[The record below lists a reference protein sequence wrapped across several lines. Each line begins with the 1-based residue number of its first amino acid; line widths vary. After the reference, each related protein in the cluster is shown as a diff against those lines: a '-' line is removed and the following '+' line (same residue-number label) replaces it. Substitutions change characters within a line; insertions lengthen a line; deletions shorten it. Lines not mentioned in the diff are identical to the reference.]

1 MYWESLD
8 KREVLIDLEIER
20 LRSLEILTKQE
31 LQGLNS
37 SLQCYDR
44 REKETKFRQKLSM
57 RR

>member
-37 SLQCYDR
+37 SLQYYDK
-44 REKETKFRQKLSM
+44 REKETKIRQKLSM

>member
-44 REKETKFRQKLSM
+44 REKETKIRQKLSM